1 MGNKEVRKKTQQHVA
16 QNGVMFNVLLTTYEY
31 IMKDTAFM
39 SKIDW
44 EYIIVD
50 EGHRMKNAESKFSMA
65 LSNKV
70 PSKFRLLITG
80 TPLQNNL
87 NELWALLNFL
97 LPHIFRNDSNFEQW
111 FNAGSI
117 MGATGENVDM
127 DEEEKL
133 LIIDRL
139 HQVAKPST
147 FNPQA

>member
-50 EGHRMKNAESKFSMA
+50 EGHRMKNAGSKFSMA

-87 NELWALLNFL
+87 NELWALF
-97 LPHIFRNDSNFEQW
+97 
-111 FNAGSI
+111 
-117 MGATGENVDM
+117 
-127 DEEEKL
+127 KL
-133 LIIDRL
+133 SPTAHLQERL
-139 HQVAKPST
+139 QL
-147 FNPQA
+147 

>member
-87 NELWALLNFL
+87 NELWSLLNFL

-117 MGATGENVDM
+117 MGATGDNVDM

-139 HQVAKPST
+139 HQVQNPKP
-147 FNPQA
+147 